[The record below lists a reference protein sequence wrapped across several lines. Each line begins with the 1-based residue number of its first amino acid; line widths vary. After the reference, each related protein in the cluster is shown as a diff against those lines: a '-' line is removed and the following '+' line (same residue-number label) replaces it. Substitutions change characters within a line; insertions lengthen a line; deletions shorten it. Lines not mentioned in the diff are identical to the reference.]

1 MRKKKRKNGDSDLNW
16 VEDRAFFATNITWMW
31 YEFFIETIK
40 KEIRKRRQS
49 TQKNIKGN
57 KSSLLHPPGLEA

>member
-1 MRKKKRKNGDSDLNW
+1 
-16 VEDRAFFATNITWMW
+16 MW

-57 KSSLLHPPGLEA
+57 MFKSGRSRQRDG